1 MPWMLFQQ
9 RFSSIII
16 ICWPEADYLVKKD
29 FDLYL
34 SKTFWLKN
42 CCFKHTYYNYN
53 SWLEFML
60 HRYIDLQLRY
70 FAWIAC
76 AANCQL
82 PDNSEIKTIKRTKW
96 LFEYVIFMK
105 PTAVA
110 ICLPFEN
117 FLSYWSHKSALRVI
131 AESNYQL
138 TWIAILLTCLIAP
151 SNSKCQWYASTS
163 QTFKNAILSS
173 NKLKGLEY
181 TSMMTRLGLLL

>member
-1 MPWMLFQQ
+1 MLFQR

-34 SKTFWLKN
+34 SKTLWLKN

-96 LFEYVIFMK
+96 LFEYVNLHEAHSCSHL
-105 PTAVA
+105 PTFWKFPQLLVSQERFKSHRWKQLPVDLDCNFAKMLDCSKQFEVSV
-110 ICLPFEN
+110 ICFNQPDF
-117 FLSYWSHKSALRVI
+117 
-131 AESNYQL
+131 
-138 TWIAILLTCLIAP
+138 
-151 SNSKCQWYASTS
+151 
-163 QTFKNAILSS
+163 
-173 NKLKGLEY
+173 
-181 TSMMTRLGLLL
+181 